1 MKRYQKVILALALL
15 IVFGT
20 GAWLYSRYS
29 AIKSNAIEKQKAQ
42 TAGHIQ
48 SLASALLRAEDFS
61 DKDSARQRRAF
72 QSFFEAIQ
80 SPEIVRMKV
89 WDKNFT
95 VIWATLTELIGQRF
109 PDNHEVKEAL
119 EGKVEFEIDKPKDEH
134 VSERQ
139 FQQLSEIYVP
149 IRDSKEEIIG
159 VIEVYQSIVSLNDEV
174 KSNFQKV
181 AIPAI
186 IGALISYVILAFSL
200 RYLIK
205 SV

>member
-29 AIKSNAIEKQKAQ
+29 AIKSNAIEKKKTQI
-42 TAGHIQ
+42 AGYVQ

-61 DKDSARQRRAF
+61 DKDSVRQRRAF
-72 QSFFEAIQ
+72 QSFFGAIQ

-89 WDKNFT
+89 WDKTFT
-95 VIWATLTELIGQRF
+95 VIWANLTELIGQRF

-119 EGKVEFEIDKPKDEH
+119 EGKVEFEIEKPKDEH

-149 IRDSKEEIIG
+149 IRNSKEEIIG

-174 KSNFQKV
+174 KSNFQRV
-181 AIPAI
+181 AIPTI

-200 RYLIK
+200 RYLMK